1 MFSIWKILVKKWL
14 SLHSNVETTAV
25 DKIASYNQ
33 MVWLITLKFEIQIFR
48 VMIFQAK
55 HKISF

>member
-1 MFSIWKILVKKWL
+1 MCFIWKILVKTWL

-25 DKIASYNQ
+25 DKIVSYNQ
-33 MVWLITLKFEIQIFR
+33 MVRPITLKFEIQIFR
-48 VMIFQAK
+48 VIIFQAK